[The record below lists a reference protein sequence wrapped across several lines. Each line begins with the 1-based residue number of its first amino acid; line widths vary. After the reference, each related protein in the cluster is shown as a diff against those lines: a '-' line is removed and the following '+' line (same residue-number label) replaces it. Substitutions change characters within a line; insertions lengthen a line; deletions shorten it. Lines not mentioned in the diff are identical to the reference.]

1 MARHTMRTRQGSE
14 FTMHVTVLDGQ
25 GQALDLSGYTAKFT
39 LERTG
44 ATTMQK
50 THKNGITLGANAGT
64 LALDFTR
71 ADTTRLTPGA
81 AYSYDLTV
89 TEPRGE
95 TRDVLHGALL
105 MSEIPL

>member
-1 MARHTMRTRQGSE
+1 
-14 FTMHVTVLDGQ
+14 MHVTVLDGQ

-50 THKNGITLGANAGT
+50 THKNGITLGATAGT

-71 ADTTRLTPGA
+71 ADTTRLAPGA

-95 TRDVLHGALL
+95 TRDILHGALL